1 VGFWDFDLVNLK
13 GSFTKACAEIFGL
26 PHGAEPGQI
35 SYAEWLEA
43 IHPEDRSKA
52 YEATTAQGCH
62 PASVAKK
69 GDCGRRGAVAEDASR
84 SKDHFIAT
92 LSRELRTSLNAIVG
106 DCQPSRISVPR
117 EHGRLPY
124 SPFGNIF
131 VPFPAIETPII
142 CAKSSR
148 TVW

>member
-1 VGFWDFDLVNLK
+1 MRNGWRRFTRKIALK
-13 GSFTKACAEIFGL
+13 RTRQRLLRDVTRHQLQK
-26 PHGAEPGQI
+26 
-35 SYAEWLEA
+35 EA
-43 IHPEDRSKA
+43 IAEG
-52 YEATTAQGCH
+52 EELW
-62 PASVAKK
+62 
-69 GDCGRRGAVAEDASR
+69 RRMPVGQ
-84 SKDHFIAT
+84 KIT
-92 LSRELRTSLNAIVG
+92 LLLLFSRELRTSLNAIVG

-142 CAKSSR
+142 CAKSSP